1 MAKIVIEIKDKSR
14 GFEVGCRVIPD
25 DGDSDI
31 VSKVA
36 DKVGNGL
43 AGHVLAKVNEAV
55 KKVTRQFKESKNVH

>member
-36 DKVGNGL
+36 DKVGKGL
-43 AGHVLAKVNEAV
+43 AGHVLATV
-55 KKVTRQFKESKNVH
+55 KKVARQFKESKNVH

>member
-36 DKVGNGL
+36 DKVGKGL
-43 AGHVLAKVNEAV
+43 AVMCWQRLTKPLR
-55 KKVTRQFKESKNVH
+55 K

>member
-14 GFEVGCRVIPD
+14 GFEVGCRLIPD

-36 DKVGNGL
+36 DKVGKGL
-43 AGHVLAKVNEAV
+43 AVHVLAKVNEVV

>member
-25 DGDSDI
+25 GDSDI

-36 DKVGNGL
+36 DKVGKGL
-43 AGHVLAKVNEAV
+43 AGHVLAKVNEVV